1 MKCSIFLTLC
11 LWASTAVL
19 LFSQAPVT
27 ASCRYKHLT
36 FYAEK
41 GENLTHSGI
50 RYTIYLVKDSL
61 RQRIDTV
68 GKFGHN
74 LDKELCV
81 CTDTSVVFYEISSL
95 GNQSIKH
102 YYFYDHKWNLT
113 FPSLPIGDLTFVGV
127 LHTGKEYKTYK
138 HRLITPEKAVS
149 DMNIQKGVGKTG
161 TAVAEG
167 LSLIGNY
174 EVEFTLSPDKKRYV
188 VSKETLKKN

>member
-1 MKCSIFLTLC
+1 MKCIIFLTIC
-11 LWASTAVL
+11 LGVSTPHM
-19 LFSQAPVT
+19 LFSQRSAPT
-27 ASCRYKHLT
+27 SCKYKHLT

-41 GENLTHSGI
+41 VENLRHTGT

-68 GKFGHN
+68 GKYGHD

-81 CTDTSVVFYEISSL
+81 CTDTSVVFYKISSL
-95 GNQSIKH
+95 ENQSINY

-113 FPSLPIGDLTFVGV
+113 SPSLPIGDLTYVGL
-127 LHTGKEYKTYK
+127 LHTGQEYKSYN

-149 DMNIQKGVGKTG
+149 DMKIQKGVGKPG
-161 TAVAEG
+161 TAVADG

-174 EVEFTLSPDKKRYV
+174 EVEYMLSPDKKRYV
-188 VSKETLKKN
+188 VSKEILKKN